1 MNASLF
7 AMDNNVTDFNQ
18 EFKCIWTIRFYI
30 VISFFIKISIFT
42 DGYSLF

>member
-7 AMDNNVTDFNQ
+7 VVDNNVTDFNQ
-18 EFKCIWTIRFYI
+18 EFKYIWTIRFYI
-30 VISFFIKISIFT
+30 MISFFINISIFT